1 MPRRGVRIHP
11 PLPVHS
17 ETLPPHRPSLR
28 PRPHSL
34 LRFPRP
40 PRRGRGLRQNRR
52 PQLRPLPL
60 RRARAQR
67 ILRQAPPRDAAIVLP
82 LARRRRPRHRRPVP
96 RRPHPHPHA
105 EAPPARH
112 YEVRPPPPSPP
123 RPAHTFA
130 DLTAYVATELLFATG
145 MRVAEL
151 ASLLDAAVDVEDGT
165 ITIVGKGNRQRRVF
179 VPDELKSLLRDYR
192 TARDRCASTAGTF
205 LINSRGD
212 AASPQMIRRLVRL
225 HGERSAVRDRVTP
238 HMFRHSVATYL
249 LEEGVDIRYVQ
260 RLLGHRSISTT
271 EIYTHVADA
280 ALKLRITE
288 RHPRRGIVLRQ
299 ETPSR

>member
-1 MPRRGVRIHP
+1 
-11 PLPVHS
+11 
-17 ETLPPHRPSLR
+17 
-28 PRPHSL
+28 
-34 LRFPRP
+34 
-40 PRRGRGLRQNRR
+40 
-52 PQLRPLPL
+52 
-60 RRARAQR
+60 
-67 ILRQAPPRDAAIVLP
+67 
-82 LARRRRPRHRRPVP
+82 
-96 RRPHPHPHA
+96 
-105 EAPPARH
+105 
-112 YEVRPPPPSPP
+112 
-123 RPAHTFA
+123 
-130 DLTAYVATELLFATG
+130 